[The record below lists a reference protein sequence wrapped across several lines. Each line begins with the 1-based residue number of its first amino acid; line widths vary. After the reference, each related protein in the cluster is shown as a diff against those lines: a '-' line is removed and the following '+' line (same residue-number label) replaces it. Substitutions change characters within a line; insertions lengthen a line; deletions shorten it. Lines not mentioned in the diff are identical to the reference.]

1 MKDNKKQLLGM
12 AAALGANF
20 IFGFSFVFSKMAL
33 RVAHPLIILAVRFT
47 VAFLVM
53 NILVLTRAV
62 KINLRGKKKGKLLLM
77 CIAQPLLYFVFE
89 LYGLSLTSSA
99 LSGIVISLVPVGVIL
114 MSTTFLGEKP
124 TALQIICTIISI
136 VGVAVISLISNDG
149 GKNHIVGI
157 VLLVLTVLSASA
169 FNILSRSESANFTP
183 FERTYF
189 MFLVGFVGFNT
200 IAAVALRGEYVSG
213 LISAVCEWKFIVAI
227 LYLAVLSSVFAFLMY
242 NYSTTVISAVR
253 SSSFSNII
261 TVVSVL
267 AGTIILKEDFSIAQ
281 LLLCI
286 PIILGV
292 WGVNFKQTNK
302 NT

>member
-1 MKDNKKQLLGM
+1 MTDNKKQLLGM
-12 AAALGANF
+12 AAALGANL

-33 RVAHPLIILAVRFT
+33 SVAHPLLILAVRFT

-114 MSTTFLGEKP
+114 MSSAFLGEKP
-124 TALQIICTIISI
+124 TALQIICTVVSI
-136 VGVAVISLISNDG
+136 VGVAAVSVLSNDG
-149 GKNHIVGI
+149 GKNHIIGI
-157 VLLVLTVLSASA
+157 ALLVLTVISASA
-169 FNILSRSESANFTP
+169 FNILSRSESARFSP

-189 MFLVGFVGFNT
+189 MFLVGFIGFNT
-200 IAAVALRGEYVSG
+200 IAAVTLRGEYISG
-213 LISAVCEWKFIVAI
+213 FISAFCEWEFVIAI
-227 LYLAVLSSVFAFLMY
+227 MYLAVLSSVFAFLMY

-267 AGTIILKEDFSIAQ
+267 AGTIILKENFSPVQ
-281 LLLCI
+281 LVLCV

-292 WGVNFKQTNK
+292 WGVNAKQTNK
-302 NT
+302 NK